1 LESCPA
7 KELVVDPE
15 IKAMSDIAEALTG
28 LEPDVIRRVL
38 KWANEKYQV
47 KAVGVQLSGGGS
59 GSPPLDRTFT
69 EFSDLFDAANPS
81 TGLER
86 ILVCAYWF
94 QVIQGQS
101 DFDSQS
107 LNTEL
112 KNFGHPSANI
122 TRDMDSLANRS
133 PKLILQT
140 RKEGQSKQARKKF
153 KLTREGIREV
163 QRLLEGK
170 HMDAVE

>member
-1 LESCPA
+1 M
-7 KELVVDPE
+7 DPE
-15 IKAMSDIAEALTG
+15 IKAMADISEALTG
-28 LEPDVIRRVL
+28 LEPDVVRRVL
-38 KWANEKYQV
+38 KWANEKHQV
-47 KAVGVQLSGGGS
+47 KLPAGGQAGA
-59 GSPPLDRTFT
+59 GAGPGTDRTFS
-69 EFSDLFDAANPS
+69 EFSDLFDAASPS

-94 QVIQGQS
+94 QVVQGQA

-122 TRDMDSLANRS
+122 TRDMESLINRS
-133 PKLILQT
+133 PKLVLQT
-140 RKEGQSKQARKKF
+140 RKEGTSKQARKKF

-163 QRLLEGK
+163 TRLLEGK
-170 HMDAVE
+170 HVEDTE

>member
-1 LESCPA
+1 M
-7 KELVVDPE
+7 DPE
-15 IKAMSDIAEALTG
+15 IKAMGDIAEALAG

-47 KAVGVQLSGGGS
+47 KGTTAGHGGG
-59 GSPPLDRTFT
+59 GNGGGGVGNRTFT
-69 EFSDLFDAANPS
+69 DFSDLFDATNPS

-94 QVIQGQS
+94 QVVQGQA

-122 TRDMDSLANRS
+122 TRDMDSLINRS
-133 PKLILQT
+133 PKLVLQT
-140 RKEGQSKQARKKF
+140 RKEGSSKQARKKF

-163 QRLLEGK
+163 ERLLEGK
-170 HMDAVE
+170 HVEDVT

>member
-1 LESCPA
+1 M
-7 KELVVDPE
+7 DPE
-15 IKAMSDIAEALTG
+15 IKAMSEISEALAS
-28 LEPDVIRRVL
+28 LEPDVVRRVL
-38 KWANEKYQV
+38 KWAGEKYQV
-47 KAVGVQLSGGGS
+47 KLTGAAPGGEKGLSTGGS
-59 GSPPLDRTFT
+59 SDTRSFSD
-69 EFSDLFDAANPS
+69 FSDLFDAASPS
-81 TGLER
+81 SGLER

-94 QVIQGQS
+94 QVVQGQA

-122 TRDMDSLANRS
+122 TRDMDSLVNRV

-140 RKEGQSKQARKKF
+140 RKEGTSKQARKKF

-163 QRLLEGK
+163 ERLLEGK
-170 HMDAVE
+170 HVEEPA

>member
-1 LESCPA
+1 M
-7 KELVVDPE
+7 DPE
-15 IKAMSDIAEALTG
+15 IKAMGDIAEALSE
-28 LEPDVIRRVL
+28 LEPEVIRRVL
-38 KWANEKYQV
+38 KWANEKYQLRPTAGTLQGQSIGPV
-47 KAVGVQLSGGGS
+47 SRV
-59 GSPPLDRTFT
+59 FN
-69 EFSDLFDAANPS
+69 EFSDLFDAASPS

-94 QVIQGQS
+94 QIVQGQA

-122 TRDMDSLANRS
+122 TRDMDSLINRS
-133 PKLILQT
+133 PKLVLQT
-140 RKEGQSKQARKKF
+140 RKEGNSKQARKKF

-163 QRLLEGK
+163 ERLLEGK
-170 HMDAVE
+170 HMEGTE

>member
-1 LESCPA
+1 
-7 KELVVDPE
+7 VDPE
-15 IKAMSDIAEALTG
+15 IKAMADIAEALSG

-38 KWANEKYQV
+38 KWANEKYQL
-47 KAVGVQLSGGGS
+47 KPTGGSQQGGGGNG
-59 GSPPLDRTFT
+59 GSAIANRTFNA
-69 EFSDLFDAANPS
+69 FSDLFDAASPS

-94 QVIQGQS
+94 QIVQGQA

-122 TRDMDSLANRS
+122 TRDMDSLINRS

-140 RKEGQSKQARKKF
+140 RKEGTSKQARKKF

-163 QRLLEGK
+163 ERLLEGK
-170 HMDAVE
+170 HMEATE

>member
-1 LESCPA
+1 
-7 KELVVDPE
+7 
-15 IKAMSDIAEALTG
+15 MGDIAEALSG

-38 KWANEKYQV
+38 KWANEKYQL
-47 KAVGVQLSGGGS
+47 KPTGGGQQS
-59 GSPPLDRTFT
+59 NGTSELGSRVFND
-69 EFSDLFDAANPS
+69 FSDLFDAAGPS

-94 QVIQGQS
+94 QVVQGQA

-107 LNTEL
+107 LNSEL

-122 TRDMDSLANRS
+122 TRDMDSLVNRS

-140 RKEGQSKQARKKF
+140 RKEGTSKQARKKF

-163 QRLLEGK
+163 ERLLEGK
-170 HMDAVE
+170 HLETTE